1 LSLQI
6 LSLWFV
12 CGLGTAI
19 LIAAVPVSRVAVAT
33 AVGAFALGAWWVQQP
48 FGPTTAAVAL
58 STGLMAVWQLVRA
71 PRLPFAAVMAGLL
84 AGFWTAVL
92 NQQGLPLL
100 TAIPAAAVVPV
111 VSGYLQARRPS
122 FAPPALREEALLVLA
137 VVAIA
142 GAALPGVTDGWHAAV
157 NLSVQGGQPSTASA
171 AITVPAWTLTAASL
185 ALVSGGLFSLWSRR

>member
-19 LIAAVPVSRVAVAT
+19 LIAAVPVSRAAVAA

-48 FGPTTAAVAL
+48 FGPTPAAVAL

-71 PRLPFAAVMAGLL
+71 PRLPFAAMMAGLL

-92 NQQGLPLL
+92 NQQGLPLVI
-100 TAIPAAAVVPV
+100 AIPAAALVPV
-111 VSGYLQARRPS
+111 V
-122 FAPPALREEALLVLA
+122 
-137 VVAIA
+137 A
-142 GAALPGVTDGWHAAV
+142 G
-157 NLSVQGGQPSTASA
+157 
-171 AITVPAWTLTAASL
+171 
-185 ALVSGGLFSLWSRR
+185 